1 MASGKSLELREIVRP
16 APQLFKRGNPEHY
29 HAKGAAGRPHTSVPA
44 ELGDR
49 RRYRAIVRR
58 ERQEAEQLRNRAKL
72 ARYGIDEVSGP

>member
-29 HAKGAAGRPHTSVPA
+29 HAKPGRIYVHLRTRP

-58 ERQEAEQLRNRAKL
+58 ERQEAEQAKNRARL